1 MFDAFLHLFL
11 TLLIIIDPF
20 GLIPYFLALTSD
32 FSKKER
38 ALAISKAVLFAFAI
52 LCIFAVFGQYLL
64 EYLSLSIASFKVA
77 GGLLL
82 LWVAFEMILS
92 HPKPPKEK
100 ENVALAPLATPLLAG
115 PAAIAT
121 IIIYTGQASDFVI
134 SRLIIIGIILAVLF
148 LTWLILINSE
158 YLFKILKK
166 QGALALAKIMGLILA
181 ALAVEMIFA
190 GAKILL

>member
-1 MFDAFLHLFL
+1 MVESFLHLFI

-32 FSKKER
+32 FSKKQR
-38 ALAISKAVLFAFAI
+38 QIIISKAIFFAFFI
-52 LCIFAVFGQYLL
+52 LVIFAVFGQELL

-82 LWVAFEMILS
+82 LLIAFEMILG

-100 ENVALAPLATPLLAG
+100 ENIALAPLAIPLLAG

-121 IIIYTGQASDFVI
+121 IIIYTGQI
-134 SRLIIIGIILAVLF
+134 SGFFLSKLIIIGMIFGALF

-158 YLFKILKK
+158 HLLKILKRE
-166 QGALALAKIMGLILA
+166 GSLALAKIMGLILA
-181 ALAVEMIFA
+181 ALAIEMIFA
-190 GAKILL
+190 GAKTLL

>member
-1 MFDAFLHLFL
+1 MFESFLHLFI

-20 GLIPYFLALTSD
+20 GLIPYFLALTSN
-32 FSKKER
+32 FSQKER
-38 ALAISKAVLFAFAI
+38 ALAISKAVLFAALI
-52 LCIFAVFGQYLL
+52 LSIFAVFGQHLL

-100 ENVALAPLATPLLAG
+100 EDIALAPLATPLLAG

-121 IIIYTGQASDFVI
+121 IIIYTGQASGFVV
-134 SRLIIIGIILAVLF
+134 SRLIIIGIVFAVLF
-148 LTWLILINSE
+148 LTWLILVNSE
-158 YLFKILKK
+158 YLFRILKK
-166 QGALALAKIMGLILA
+166 QGSLALAKIMGLILA
-181 ALAVEMIFA
+181 ALAIEMIFA
-190 GAKILL
+190 GVKILL